1 MENKTPFSLKKAISS
16 RTLKFGVE
24 LYLRIVLLTG
34 IFFLL
39 SLGVS
44 AQEQELIKLTRISS
58 PIILDGVIDEPAWDA
73 IPNFVPIQY
82 EPVFLGEM
90 NEESRFKVGYDENYV
105 YVSGELF
112 TKDPRTITTNS
123 LARDQY
129 SSDDVFAVIIDGFND
144 NQNASWFFT
153 NPDGVKFDFAVSN
166 DANFGG
172 GRNAIN
178 SSWNT
183 FWDVETTQTDEGWFV
198 EMRIP
203 FSSIGIQV
211 KNDRTEMG
219 IIVYRWI
226 TNINERHIYPEIP
239 PNWNLG
245 NAKPSQA
252 KDVELTGVKSKNP
265 LYITPYGLTGVN
277 RLNSLNADSSAYDL
291 DSDFQSELGFDL
303 KYNVTSNLTLDVTV
317 NTDFAQ
323 VEADDQQ
330 LNLSRFS
337 LFFPEKRQFFQQR
350 SGLFDFSFG
359 RDRVFYSR
367 RIGLDG
373 DGNPVRILGGGR
385 ITGRVG
391 NLDVGFI
398 NMQTADSDNLPSENF
413 GVLRLKQQAINE
425 NSYFGGIFTS
435 KLGADGS
442 SNIVYGL
449 DGEINTF
456 GQNFIEFRAAQSI
469 DDELDSDTRYDLN
482 ETSALRI
489 SLRNANS
496 TGFSYQATVN
506 RLSDEYN
513 PSLGFVRIGGT
524 FQKFLRL
531 SYGWLGKEESIFRRN
546 SFRVFYFGRFY
557 NDQHEFFNFN
567 DGILS
572 RTVSSQWNGNFK
584 QLGSISVELNNEK
597 EDIPTGESFDLLGR
611 IHVPSGVYDTYM
623 IELDYQLSEAWK
635 VAGNVNSSFGSFYD
649 GDIKEISVNPRFF
662 LSRKLELGGSYRI
675 TNLLFPDRIDR
686 STTEFTS
693 HLGQF
698 RASYSFNKKAT
709 VSTFVQYSNVAELAG
724 ANFRFRYN
732 FSEGRDFWLVIN
744 EQVNTNRS
752 QVEVGLP
759 NLPQFQSGS
768 ILIKYNHT
776 FIF

>member
-1 MENKTPFSLKKAISS
+1 MIKKLPSIIFFILFFSSLAYSQDRI
-16 RTLKFGVE
+16 E
-24 LYLRIVLLTG
+24 LTKIDLPIVL
-34 IFFLL
+34 
-39 SLGVS
+39 
-44 AQEQELIKLTRISS
+44 
-58 PIILDGVIDEPAWDA
+58 DGDANEPAWEA
-73 IPNFVPIQY
+73 VPYYEPVQY
-82 EPVFLGEM
+82 EPLFMGTM
-90 NEESRFKVGYDENYV
+90 NEITKFKVAYDDNFV

-112 TKDPRTITTNS
+112 TKDPNSITTNS
-123 LARDQY
+123 LARDKY
-129 SSDDVFAVIIDGFND
+129 SSDDVFAIIIDGFND

-153 NPDGVKFDFAVSN
+153 NPDGVRFDFAVSN
-166 DANFGG
+166 DANFSG

-183 FWDVETTQTDEGWFV
+183 FWDVETVRNEKGWFA

-203 FSSIGIQV
+203 FSSIGVQINENNQ
-211 KNDRTEMG
+211 TEMG

-226 TNINERHIYPEIP
+226 TTKNERHIFPAIP

-252 KDVELTGVKSKNP
+252 QDVVLNGVKSKNP
-265 LYITPYGLTGVN
+265 IYITPYGLAGVN
-277 RLNSLNADSSAYDL
+277 RLATLSGDSTEYFFD
-291 DSDFQSELGFDL
+291 DEITTELGFDL
-303 KYNVTSNLTLDVTV
+303 KYNVTDNLTLDLTV

-359 RDRVFYSR
+359 RDQVFYSR

-469 DDELDSDTRYDLN
+469 DDELDSSMKYDLN
-482 ETSALRI
+482 ETTALRI
-489 SLRNANS
+489 SLRNANN

-531 SYGWLGKEESIFRRN
+531 SYGWLGDEESIFRRN
-546 SFRVFYFGRFY
+546 SFRIFYFGRFY
-557 NDQHEFFNFN
+557 NDQYKYFNFN

-584 QLGSISVELNNEK
+584 QLGSLSAELNYEK
-597 EDIPTGESFDLLGR
+597 EDIPTGESFDLLGK
-611 IHVPSGVYDTYM
+611 IHVPSGQYDTYTV
-623 IELDYQLSEAWK
+623 ELSYQLSEAWK
-635 VAGNVNSSFGSFYD
+635 VAGDINTSFGSFYD
-649 GDIKEISVNPRFF
+649 GDIKELSVNPRFF
-662 LSRKLELGGSYRI
+662 LSRKLELGGSYRV
-675 TNLLFPDRIDR
+675 TNLLFPNEIDR
-686 STTEFTS
+686 NTTDFTS

-709 VSTFVQYSNVAELAG
+709 VSTFVQYSNVAEIAG

-744 EQVNTNRS
+744 EQVNTSRS
-752 QVEVGLP
+752 QVEAGLP